1 MISELQPNSECV
13 HPRPLPGHLSFKF
26 SENGGSTSR
35 SVPISLVSAL
45 TAMDYVL
52 TARVEHGKQVAT
64 TQTTCY
70 LPKSRSADRKL
81 FQFDSGSLG
90 LVPEYTALCLHY
102 WAIPFGLVMLILSIF
117 LQAENG

>member
-13 HPRPLPGHLSFKF
+13 HPRPLPRHVACKF

-52 TARVEHGKQVAT
+52 RARVEHAKQVAA

-81 FQFDSGSLG
+81 FQFDSDFLG
-90 LVPEYTALCLHY
+90 LVPDYPTLCLHY
-102 WAIPFGLVMLILSIF
+102 
-117 LQAENG
+117 